1 VASVLLAGGWYSV
14 DLVQVAAG
22 FPLWGRGG
30 RLIGRPAECAALERL
45 LDAIRAGESRALV
58 VHGEPGAGKTVLM
71 EYLAGRAP
79 DCRVARTAGVQSEME
94 LAFAGLHQM
103 CAPMLDRLETLP
115 VPQGAALQT
124 AFGLSPGPP
133 PDRFLAGLAVLGL
146 LSAVAAEK
154 PLVCL
159 VDDAQ
164 WLDRASAQVLAFVA
178 RRLGAESV
186 GLLFG
191 SRVQGGDLAGLP
203 ELVIRGLPEA
213 DARTLLDSALTGPI
227 DARVRDQIVA
237 ETHGNP
243 LALLELPRGL
253 TVAELAGG
261 FGLPGT
267 APLSG
272 SVEESFRRRA
282 VALPDDTR
290 SLLLLAAADPTGD
303 PALVWRAASQR
314 GIDPAAA
321 WPAAEADLIEFGAQV
336 RFRHPLV
343 RSAVYRSASVQG
355 RQDAHRALA
364 EATDPDLDPD
374 RRSWHRAQAT
384 PGPAEDVATEL
395 ERSAG
400 RAQARG
406 GLAAAAAFLEQ
417 AVRLTLDPVRHTE
430 RALAAANAEVQ
441 AGGFDA
447 ALELLITAQE
457 GPLDEL
463 GRARAD
469 LLHAEIAYA
478 QSRGSDAPPLLLRAA
493 QRLEPLDIRLARRT
507 YLDALSAAYFAG
519 SSADE
524 AGVGVTTVAR
534 AVLAAPRPSQRPSPL
549 DLFLEG
555 TATLCT
561 EGYAA
566 SVPILKQALG
576 ALRDEEFSGEER
588 LECSLLT
595 YRSVVDLWD
604 DESWYVLASRNVKIA
619 RESGALT
626 ALQFALNARI
636 VADAFMGDLTAG
648 STLMTELAAVCEATG
663 SFVPPYSPL
672 ALAAW
677 RGREAEVSEL
687 AEMTTKEVL
696 ERGEGLGLSAA
707 QWAIAM
713 LSNGLGRY
721 ADALAAAERAGNYQD
736 IGFSDWSLAE
746 LILAAVRCG
755 EPERAAAALS
765 QLTARARACRTDW
778 ALGVEARSR
787 ALLSEGE
794 AAERLYRE
802 AIARLGRTRVR
813 AELARTHLL
822 YGEWLRR
829 ERRRGDARE
838 QLRTA
843 HGMLEAMGLEAFA
856 EQARGELLAAG
867 ETARRSAAVTR
878 DVLTAQEAQV
888 ARLARD
894 GLSNPEIAARLFV
907 SPRTVQYH
915 LGKVFSKL
923 GITSRNQLGRALSTG
938 ELTDP

>member
-1 VASVLLAGGWYSV
+1 VAGALAAGRYNV
-14 DLVQVAAG
+14 DLVQEAAG
-22 FPLWGRGG
+22 SLIGGRGG
-30 RLIGRPAECAALERL
+30 RLIGRHAECAALDQL
-45 LDAIRAGESRALV
+45 LGAIRAGESRALA
-58 VHGEPGAGKTVLM
+58 VHGEPGMGKTALI
-71 EYLAGRAP
+71 EYLVGHAS

-103 CAPMLDRLETLP
+103 CAPMLDRLEALP
-115 VPQGAALQT
+115 APQGAALQT

-133 PDRFLAGLAVLGL
+133 PDRFLTGLAVLSL
-146 LSAVAAEK
+146 LSAVAEEK

-159 VDDAQ
+159 IDDAQ
-164 WLDRASAQVLAFVA
+164 WLDRASAQVLAFAA
-178 RRLGAESV
+178 RRLGTESV

-191 SRVQGGDLAGLP
+191 SRVRGGDLAGLP
-203 ELVIRGLPEA
+203 ELLIRGLPEA
-213 DARTLLDSALTGPI
+213 DARMLLDSALTGRI
-227 DARVRDQIVA
+227 DARVRDQIIG
-237 ETHGNP
+237 ETRGNP

-267 APLSG
+267 VALS
-272 SVEESFRRRA
+272 SSIEESFRRRA
-282 VALPDDTR
+282 VTLPDDTR

-314 GIDPAAA
+314 GISPAAA
-321 WPAAEADLIEFGAQV
+321 WSAAEADLVEFGVRV

-343 RSAVYRSASVQG
+343 RSAVYRSASVQK

-374 RRSWHRAQAT
+374 RRIWHRAQAT
-384 PGPAEDVATEL
+384 PGPDEDVAAEL

-406 GLAAAAAFLEQ
+406 GLAAAAAFLER
-417 AVRLTLDPVRHTE
+417 AVGLTLDPARRAA

-441 AGGFDA
+441 AGEFDIA
-447 ALELLITAQE
+447 QELLTTAQE

-463 GRARAD
+463 GRARGD
-469 LLHAEIAYA
+469 LLRAQVAYA
-478 QSRGSDAPPLLLRAA
+478 QNRGRDAPPLLLRAA
-493 QRLEPLDIRLARRT
+493 RRLESLDIRLARLT
-507 YLDALSAAYFAG
+507 YLDALSAASFAG

-524 AGVGVTTVAR
+524 VGAGVITVAR
-534 AVLAAPRPSQRPSPL
+534 AILAASRPSQQPSPL
-549 DLFLEG
+549 DLLLEG
-555 TATLCT
+555 TATLFT
-561 EGYAA
+561 QGYAA
-566 SVPILKQALG
+566 SVPTLKRALG
-576 ALRDEEFSGEER
+576 VLRDGEFSSEEQ

-595 YRSVVDLWD
+595 YRSAVDLWD
-604 DESWYVLASRNVKIA
+604 DESWHVLASRNVKLA

-636 VADAFMGDLTAG
+636 VADAFMGEFAAG
-648 STLMTELAAVCEATG
+648 SALMTELAAVCEATG

-677 RGREAEVSEL
+677 RGREAEITEL
-687 AEMTTKEVL
+687 AETTTKEAL
-696 ERGEGLGLSAA
+696 ERGEGLGLTAA
-707 QWAIAM
+707 HWAIAM
-713 LSNGLGRY
+713 LSNGRGLY
-721 ADALAAAERAGNYQD
+721 QDALAAAERAGNYQD

-765 QLTARARACRTDW
+765 QLAARARACGTDW

-794 AAERLYRE
+794 AAERLYRT
-802 AIARLGRTRVR
+802 AIARLNRTRVR
-813 AELARTHLL
+813 AELARAHLL

-829 ERRRGDARE
+829 ERRPGEARG

-843 HGMLEAMGLEAFA
+843 HGMLEAMGMEGFA
-856 EQARGELLAAG
+856 ERARRELRATG
-867 ETARRSAAVTR
+867 ETVRKRTAVTR
-878 DVLTAQEAQV
+878 DVLTAQEAHV
-888 ARLARD
+888 AGLARD

-907 SPRTVQYH
+907 SVRTVQYH
-915 LGKVFSKL
+915 LGKVFTKL
-923 GITSRNQLGRALSTG
+923 GISSRNQLGRALPTG
-938 ELTDP
+938 

>member
-1 VASVLLAGGWYSV
+1 VLAGGYNV
-14 DLVQVAAG
+14 DLVQVTAD
-22 FPLWGRGG
+22 FPTWGRGG
-30 RLIGRPAECAALERL
+30 RLIDRHAESAALGRL

-71 EYLAGRAP
+71 EHLAGRAR
-79 DCRVARTAGVQSEME
+79 DCRVVRTAGVQSEME
-94 LAFAGLHQM
+94 LAFAGLHQL
-103 CAPMLDRLETLP
+103 CAPMLDRLEALP
-115 VPQGAALQT
+115 GPQGAVLQT
-124 AFGLSPGPP
+124 ALGLSQGPP

-146 LSAVAAEK
+146 LARVAEEK

-164 WLDRASAQVLAFVA
+164 WLDRASAQVLTFVG

-203 ELVIRGLPEA
+203 ELVIRGLPEV
-213 DARTLLDSALTGPI
+213 DARTLLDSALTAPI

-237 ETHGNP
+237 ETRGNP

-261 FGLPGT
+261 FGIPGKV
-267 APLSG
+267 PLSG
-272 SVEESFRRRA
+272 SIEKSFWRRA
-282 VALPDDTR
+282 AALPDDTR

-303 PALVWRAASQR
+303 PALVWQAASRR
-314 GIDPAAA
+314 GIGPAAA
-321 WPAAEADLIEFGAQV
+321 WPAAEAGLTEFGAQV

-343 RSAVYRSASVQG
+343 RSAVYRSASVQE
-355 RQDAHRALA
+355 RQDAHRRLA

-374 RRSWHRAQAT
+374 RRAWHRAQAT
-384 PGPAEDVATEL
+384 SGPDEDVAAEL

-406 GLAAAAAFLEQ
+406 GLAAAAAFLER
-417 AVRLTLDPVRHTE
+417 AVALTPDPARAAK

-441 AGGFDA
+441 AGGFDT
-447 ALELLITAQE
+447 ALELLTTAQR
-457 GPLDEL
+457 GTLDEL

-469 LLHAEIAYA
+469 LLHAQIAYA
-478 QSRGSDAPPLLLRAA
+478 QNRGSDAAALLLRAA
-493 QRLEPLDIRLARRT
+493 QRLEPLDIRLARLT
-507 YLDALSAAYFAG
+507 YLDALSAASFAG

-524 AGVGVTTVAR
+524 AGTGLTTVAR

-549 DLFLEG
+549 DLLLEG
-555 TATLCT
+555 TATQCT

-576 ALRDEEFSGEER
+576 ALREEEFSGEER

-595 YRSVVDLWD
+595 YRSAVDLWD
-604 DESWYVLASRNVKIA
+604 DESWYVLASRNVKLA

-648 STLMTELAAVCEATG
+648 SALMTELVAVCEATG
-663 SFVPPYSPL
+663 SFVLPYSPL

-677 RGREAEVSEL
+677 RGREAEVSEIV
-687 AEMTTKEVL
+687 ETTTREVL

-713 LSNGLGRY
+713 LYNGLGRY
-721 ADALAAAERAGNYQD
+721 EEALAAAERAGNYQD

-746 LILAAVRCG
+746 LILAAVRCD
-755 EPERAAAALS
+755 EPERAAAALR
-765 QLTARARACRTDW
+765 QLGARARACGTDW

-787 ALLSEGE
+787 ALVSEGK
-794 AAERLYRE
+794 AADRLYRE
-802 AIARLGRTRVR
+802 AIAHLNRTRIR
-813 AELARTHLL
+813 AELARAHLL

-829 ERRRGDARE
+829 ERRRGEARE

-867 ETARRSAAVTR
+867 ETARKRTAVTSA
-878 DVLTAQEAQV
+878 VLTVQEAQV

-894 GLSNPEIAARLFV
+894 GLSNPEIAARLFL

-915 LGKVFSKL
+915 LGKVFTKL
-923 GITSRNQLGRALSTG
+923 GITSRNQLGRALPA
-938 ELTDP
+938 D